1 MPSLKVPKMA
11 ETADIEEGPL
21 LTLGSLESDEEG
33 SAEAVDDPDCEVED
47 TVDC

>member
-33 SAEAVDDPDCEVED
+33 SAEAVDDPDCEVGD

>member
-1 MPSLKVPKMA
+1 MPKMV
-11 ETADIEEGPL
+11 ETVDIEDGRL
-21 LTLGSLESDEEG
+21 FTLGSLESDEEG